1 MQTLEMISALS
12 NACGPSGFEDDA
24 LRAVRQFA
32 PAGYALAGDALN
44 NLYLRRE
51 NADGAKPV
59 LQLDAHS
66 DEVGFMV
73 QAVRPNGTLRFI
85 ALGGW
90 VNSNI
95 PAHRVRV
102 RTRFGTWIPGVV
114 AAKPPHFMSEAEKGR
129 TPEIEDMS
137 IDIGASS
144 AEEAIQ
150 DFGVRIGAPVAPD
163 VQFSYDEAHDLMFGK
178 AFDNRLGCAAVLATL
193 ERLGRAGRAGGGRHA
208 RRRGDSPHG
217 KARPRHCL

>member
-12 NACGPSGFEDDA
+12 NACGPSGFEDDV

-32 PAGYALAGDALN
+32 PAGYAIAGDALN

-85 ALGGW
+85 AL
-90 VNSNI
+90 
-95 PAHRVRV
+95 
-102 RTRFGTWIPGVV
+102 
-114 AAKPPHFMSEAEKGR
+114 AAG
-129 TPEIEDMS
+129 
-137 IDIGASS
+137 
-144 AEEAIQ
+144 
-150 DFGVRIGAPVAPD
+150 
-163 VQFSYDEAHDLMFGK
+163 
-178 AFDNRLGCAAVLATL
+178 
-193 ERLGRAGRAGGGRHA
+193 
-208 RRRGDSPHG
+208 
-217 KARPRHCL
+217 